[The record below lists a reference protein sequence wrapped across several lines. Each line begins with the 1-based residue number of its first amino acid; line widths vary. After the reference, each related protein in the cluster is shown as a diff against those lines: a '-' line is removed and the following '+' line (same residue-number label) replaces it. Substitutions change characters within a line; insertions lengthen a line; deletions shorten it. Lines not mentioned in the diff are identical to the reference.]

1 MSEDRRAKLKVWE
14 NNDEED
20 EALEADYMSL
30 MEWWKSNPAPK
41 LLLIHEMFE
50 MVTKAKFWVWYC
62 NDQDQ
67 DQDQDQDKRILDMK
81 DFLQQDIFYNEEND
95 EDV

>member
-1 MSEDRRAKLKVWE
+1 MNEDVRAQLKIWD
-14 NNDEED
+14 NKDEED
-20 EALEADYMSL
+20 EALEADYQSL

-50 MVTKAKFWVWYC
+50 MVTNAKFWVWYC

-67 DQDQDQDKRILDMK
+67 TDIGHERFSTARY
-81 DFLQQDIFYNEEND
+81 FLQRRK
-95 EDV
+95 